1 MTNVTDIR
9 ANFVMKKLIGIL
21 MCVLCVVMIAGCS
34 SKPSVD
40 NDTIRADVLSFLKN
54 EYEDIDNFEETP
66 DIQKEKLNDSDESK
80 INEKYENI
88 DVEKFS
94 VSFVASS
101 LSKKIEGKC
110 SIIYGYI
117 DEKWTSVLVY
127 DVDSDSWT
135 FTAKEVRPSTGILDD
150 LGETQFEKFE
160 LGYIGRNDNT
170 RLTIK
175 SRKTDLE
182 NGTDKVDA
190 TIAVTT
196 NFSKYTIG
204 IKLDYVFEKGKWLLK
219 KTVVD
224 DFSTWKVEYIDAN
237 VPKAIDPE
245 NVYAQLTNQSYFLTY
260 CINNDFVTKHEIVKD
275 KENTDATSIAFLYT
289 AKVYYENLGVLTYK
303 ITIPYEW
310 KEQWVSKEA
319 EIKIVDMDISEI
331 KNCEWSAKGAKLV
344 VENLESSTGNTY
356 QGQDIIVAKVSEQK
370 ADNSVV
376 NRNMKFQVSPT
387 KKDSEWNVVVF
398 EEKNGT
404 YSETEI
410 QCKIDLKTKSIV
422 CGPYVFSG
430 KKKEI
435 KVEEETSPFED
446 LSKTTEERKA
456 DKETQPTTKK
466 N

>member
-1 MTNVTDIR
+1 MV
-9 ANFVMKKLIGIL
+9 KKIISIL
-21 MCVLCVVMIAGCS
+21 MCVLCVVSIAGCS
-34 SKPSVD
+34 QKPSVD
-40 NDTIRADVLSFLKN
+40 NDTIRADILAFLKN

-66 DIQKEKLNDSDESK
+66 DIQKEKLNDSDKSK
-80 INEKYENI
+80 IDEKYENV
-88 DVEKFS
+88 DVEKFT
-94 VSFVASS
+94 VSFIASS

-110 SIIYGYI
+110 SILYGYI
-117 DEKWTSVLVY
+117 DEKWTSVLTY
-127 DVDSDSWT
+127 NVDLDSWV
-135 FTAKEVRPSTGILDD
+135 FIAKEVRPSTGILDD

-170 RLTIK
+170 RLTIN

-182 NGTDKVDA
+182 KGTDKVDA
-190 TIAVTT
+190 TIVVTT

-260 CINNDFVTKHEIVKD
+260 CINDEFVTKHEIVKE
-275 KENTDATSIAFLYT
+275 KENTDAESIAFVYT
-289 AKVYYENLGVLTYK
+289 AKVYYENLGVLTYR

-310 KEQWVSKEA
+310 KEQWVSKET
-319 EIKIVDMDISEI
+319 EVKIIDMDISEI
-331 KNCEWSAKGAKLV
+331 KNCEWEAKGAKLL

-356 QGQDIIVAKVSEQK
+356 QGQDIIVAKVTEFKEQDK
-370 ADNSVV
+370 TVV
-376 NRNMKFQVSPT
+376 RNLKLQVSPT

-398 EEKNGT
+398 EEKDGA

-435 KVEEETSPFED
+435 PTEKETSPFED
-446 LSKTTEERKA
+446 FTKAPSETVATE
-456 DKETQPTTKK
+456 ETQPTTK
-466 N
+466 